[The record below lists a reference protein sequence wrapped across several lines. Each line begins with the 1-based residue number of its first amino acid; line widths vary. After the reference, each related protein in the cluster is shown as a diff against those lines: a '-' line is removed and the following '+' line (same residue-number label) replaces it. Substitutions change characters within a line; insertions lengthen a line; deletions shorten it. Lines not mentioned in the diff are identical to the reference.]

1 MLCSCT
7 KYSPQLLQRT
17 ILCFGLILFIIVPVS
32 AQTVKVNIKASEYHL
47 NPLLIS
53 SFKKPIEAN
62 PLFAEYIKA
71 SKYELMRWP
80 NYPLTAAQI
89 EARDRRYSQ
98 SIGQQIVGNMV
109 NSYINAI
116 LYGKIQVVAV
126 RPKF

>member
-7 KYSPQLLQRT
+7 KYSHQLLQRT

-32 AQTVKVNIKASEYHL
+32 AQTVKASIKTSEYHL

-53 SFKKPIEAN
+53 SFKKPIKPN

-89 EARDRRYSQ
+89 EARDRKYDQ
-98 SIGQQIVGNMV
+98 SIGQQIAGGIVD
-109 NSYINAI
+109 SYINSV
-116 LYGKIQVVAV
+116 LYGKKTPVAV